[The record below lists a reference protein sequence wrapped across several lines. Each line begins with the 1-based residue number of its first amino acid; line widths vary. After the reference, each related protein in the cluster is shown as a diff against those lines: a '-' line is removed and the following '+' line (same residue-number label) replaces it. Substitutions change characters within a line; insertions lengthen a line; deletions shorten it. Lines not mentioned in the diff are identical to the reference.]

1 MNTYSEVLH
10 FKITPEVNEANNTLL
25 VNHARSDNNTFPKFN
40 FHNMLPVG
48 KSHTIISPAPAKNK

>member
-1 MNTYSEVLH
+1 MNTYCEVSH
-10 FKITPEVNEANNTLL
+10 FKITPVVNEANNTLL
-25 VNHARSDNNTFPKFN
+25 VNHARLDINMGPKFN